1 MIMSSEL
8 LGALAEAK
16 PVTAAD
22 VITTWQDETKQTR
35 AEIAQ
40 LQARAE
46 ELRSGIV
53 LPKLDEYRSAAVAR
67 KQAGVDEL
75 IESVKVWASSDDA
88 TRYQLRA
95 LATYQDSRTMHNLS
109 ELLGADAGPQCIA
122 FQLVGLLSPNW
133 RHLAPEKPSCWPLA
147 ALLRIAKELGAGAK
161 AVDQIRQAHAEI
173 GEIDTFLTINKGVK
187 HG

>member
-1 MIMSSEL
+1 MIMSPEL
-8 LGALAEAK
+8 QAAIGSAV
-16 PVTAAD
+16 PVTATD